1 MRLSRPRRLPV
12 LRRLPWLAAS
22 LPLFALGCAQ
32 QTIALFPSAPAAVAR
47 AAAPEPVEK
56 SATPADAHPAN
67 ALPIGLD
74 TVLRL
79 ACDQNTQIALAREK
93 LHEACAEKDVA
104 DLGWLPDVY
113 LGLSYWNHQ
122 GGIQNEDGTLTH
134 SSTQATFGGTE
145 IKAQLDLKEIAYQ
158 RVNACRQVMQRKGEL
173 SRITS
178 ETLLEASTTYIDLLM
193 ARTSEAIALQ
203 LEKHEKALLD
213 RVQDLAKDEPPARIH
228 AAAIEADSLGHHQ
241 AIVKLRRQG
250 DAAAV
255 KLANLLGLDP
265 SMKLMPVDDRLAPFA
280 LADTNAPAEDLVNRA
295 LSNGPGVRDLENL
308 LALVQSSLDKAK
320 GPSMLLPIFELCANE
335 GVFGAAAGDD
345 TRWDNRFD
353 LGFHMRWNLTDAFR
367 AREKQRVAES
377 KLQQLYL
384 SHQELRNKLSAG
396 VHEARSAITYGEDEI
411 RFGADQIRSAS
422 KAYTLS
428 DERMKNPPPE
438 RVDRTNEVQVLQ
450 ALRGLELAHLHYLE
464 AVSAYDKAQLR
475 LLVLTGATT
484 CDTPPPR
491 LQPSSLPAAAAPPQV
506 QPAPKEKNS
515 S

>member
-32 QTIALFPSAPAAVAR
+32 QTIALSPSAPVAVAR
-47 AAAPEPVEK
+47 AVAPEPAEK
-56 SATPADAHPAN
+56 LPPPAETHAADV
-67 ALPIGLD
+67 LPISLD

-93 LHEACAEKDVA
+93 LREACAEKDVA
-104 DLGWLPDVY
+104 DLAWLPDVY

-145 IKAQLDLKEIAYQ
+145 IKALLDLKDIAYQ
-158 RVNACRQVMQRKGEL
+158 RVNACRQVLQRKGEL

-193 ARTSEAIALQ
+193 ARTTEAIALQ
-203 LEKHEKALLD
+203 LAKHEQALLE
-213 RVQDLAKDEPPARIH
+213 RIRGLAKDEPPARIQ
-228 AAAIEADSLGHHQ
+228 AEAIEADSRGHHQ

-250 DAAAV
+250 DAAAY

-265 SMKLMPVDDRLAPFA
+265 KVKLMPVDDRLAPFA
-280 LADTNAPAEDLVNRA
+280 LADTNAPVEELVNRA
-295 LSNGPGVRDLENL
+295 LSNGPGVQELERL
-308 LALVQSSLDKAK
+308 LALVQSSMDNAN
-320 GPSMLLPIFELCANE
+320 GPGRFIPLFELCATE
-335 GVFGAAAGDD
+335 GGFGAAAGDD
-345 TRWDNRFD
+345 MRWDNRFD
-353 LGFHMRWNLTDAFR
+353 VGLHMRWNLTDAFR
-367 AREKQRVAES
+367 GREKLRVNES
-377 KLQQLYL
+377 RLQQLYL
-384 SHQELRNKLSAG
+384 SQQDLRNKLTAG

-438 RVDRTNEVQVLQ
+438 RTDRTNEVQVLQ
-450 ALRGLELAHLHYLE
+450 ALRALELAHLHYLE

-484 CDTPPPR
+484 CDTPPPSQ
-491 LQPSSLPAAAAPPQV
+491 QPSNLPAPAATPQV
-506 QPAPKEKNS
+506 QPAPKGKD
-515 S
+515 